1 MLRLSSARSDSR
13 DSPSFE
19 DMDAKR
25 GAQRF
30 VNYWDTRRKLLGP
43 DKFLLPM
50 KLSEA
55 LRDDLDAIEDG
66 VFIIL
71 LHVDMSGRIINFA
84 ELHRR
89 SEGRYSS
96 QSLVRSQ
103 CSFCFADSSIP

>member
-1 MLRLSSARSDSR
+1 VVRLSSPRSDSR

-30 VNYWDTRRKLLGP
+30 VSYWDTRRKLFGP

-55 LRDDLDAIEDG
+55 LCDDLDAIADG
-66 VFIIL
+66 AFIIVP
-71 LHVDMSGRIINFA
+71 HVDMSGRINKF
-84 ELHRR
+84 
-89 SEGRYSS
+89 Y
-96 QSLVRSQ
+96 
-103 CSFCFADSSIP
+103 